1 MFLRTFFEES
11 ASLSFCGV
19 YQNRKTIDLTDSF
32 LCVFFFLQ
40 SILLWKCNFT
50 AARRSLFG
58 LRSLKEQAISGFI
71 SCFEHILT
79 FTYVTDFLF
88 GKKRNADGGLLCI
101 SAAFRCF
108 SVGWRCT
115 RTGCCGRMWL
125 LKLTACWRPHR
136 ACSMCE

>member
-1 MFLRTFFEES
+1 MAASEQRKVILFFSCWWCVCWDFSCVFLKWTRLVYFCTDSDVFEDFFEES

-79 FTYVTDFLF
+79 FTYV
-88 GKKRNADGGLLCI
+88 
-101 SAAFRCF
+101 
-108 SVGWRCT
+108 
-115 RTGCCGRMWL
+115 
-125 LKLTACWRPHR
+125 H
-136 ACSMCE
+136 